1 MSRKSMVG
9 ALAVVLAVG
18 GASIASA
25 GDDDNGGRVI
35 RLAVKSTGFA
45 LVENGQAGQ
54 NPGDRVVASGD
65 LLRGGETVGDAAL
78 ECTLIRLQQ
87 PAPLYSCVAGASLP
101 GGQITFQS
109 IGTVSPADVSATA
122 AVTGGTG
129 RYRTAHGEA
138 TLTVDLARQTG
149 GVTIRLR

>member
-1 MSRKSMVG
+1 MSRKTAVG
-9 ALAVVLAVG
+9 ALAAVLAVS

-25 GDDDNGGRVI
+25 GDDDDRRVI
-35 RLAVKSTGFA
+35 RLAVKGTGLTLA
-45 LVENGQAGQ
+45 DNGQAGQ

-65 LLRGGETVGDAAL
+65 LLRDGRKIGAAAL
-78 ECTLIRLQQ
+78 ECTLIRVQQ
-87 PAPLYSCVAGASLP
+87 PAPLYSCVSGASLP

-109 IGTVSPADVSATA
+109 IATVSPADVSATA

-138 TLTVDLARQTG
+138 TLTVSLADQTG
-149 GVTIRLR
+149 ALTISLR